1 VQQERIAAVQSDGSR
16 WTEGAALF
24 GVAMLFLLPFVQPYH
39 AFPLPSFEA
48 EWLAGALL
56 SATLLIAAL
65 AAKQKDKAMLQWPLP
80 AFLLGLLALGAV
92 HWVSGRLSYS
102 YALSNLAIAVIAV
115 LGAYLLGR
123 WLVHRGLLDVAMAA
137 ASAALVTG
145 GLVSVGLQCLQ
156 VLGIQG
162 LPEWLVTAH
171 AQDYTSQ
178 PYANVGQPNH
188 LATYLALGV
197 VAAIYL
203 DSQAWPR
210 IAVRI
215 ALLLLAAGVALTGSR
230 MGLMMV
236 LLLALAPTLRPRLT
250 AFTRGEIGWGVSAML
265 AAGYIAGLLAG
276 RWLAPSVVGSQ
287 STVERVADAAY
298 GDRLTMWADALRI
311 TWSSP
316 LTGVGV
322 GEYGQAQ
329 YWLARPTSELIGT
342 PYAHNAVLQ
351 FAAEFG
357 VIAGIAFA
365 ALCLWWLLGDW
376 TRRRASPA
384 LVCVVAM
391 VALLGIHAML
401 EWSLWV
407 LFVAILAGLLFALG
421 EPPLRRAFGLDVRPI
436 FAALGVAGLAWAPLM
451 KADYDTVADAA
462 WNLEF
467 EEGIGYGISK
477 EMIEGLTTNSTATY
491 FKPQSDRFVIR
502 AAPPIRK
509 PVSGTEVER
518 TWKVLTRLPEERT
531 IAVYVA
537 ALALD
542 GRVAD
547 SLPHVERMRAF
558 AVTPERYRKAEE
570 IVLKV
575 IKDEGATAE
584 PLRAELAR
592 WR

>member
-1 VQQERIAAVQSDGSR
+1 MQLDELRVGRVGK
-16 WTEGAALF
+16 TEGAVLL
-24 GVAMLFLLPFVQPYH
+24 GVALCFLLPFVQPYH

-48 EWLAGALL
+48 EWLAGAVLA
-56 SATLLIAAL
+56 ATLLATAL
-65 AAKQKDKAMLQWPLP
+65 AAKQNNKAMLQWPLP
-80 AFLLGLLALGAV
+80 AFLLSLLALGAV
-92 HWVSGRLSYS
+92 QWASDGLAYS
-102 YALSNLAIAVIAV
+102 YALSNLAIAVVAV
-115 LGAYLLGR
+115 LGAYMLGR
-123 WLVHRGLLDVAMAA
+123 WLIHRARLDAVMTA
-137 ASAALVTG
+137 ASAALITG
-145 GLVSVGLQCLQ
+145 GLISVGLQCVQL
-156 VLGIQG
+156 LGVQG
-162 LPEWLVTAH
+162 LPDWLVAAH
-171 AQDYTSQ
+171 AHDYTSQ

-188 LATYLALGV
+188 LATYLSLGI

-203 DSQAWPR
+203 DARSWPR
-210 IAVRI
+210 VAVRLT
-215 ALLLLAAGVALTGSR
+215 LLLLAAGVALTGSR
-230 MGLMMV
+230 MGLLMV
-236 LLLALAPTLRPRLT
+236 LLLALAPALRTRVT
-250 AFTRGEIGWGVSAML
+250 AFARGELGWIVSVL
-265 AAGYIAGLLAG
+265 VAAGYCVGLLAG
-276 RWLAPSVVGSQ
+276 RLLAPSVVGSQ
-287 STVERVADAAY
+287 STMDRVAEAAY

-311 TWSSP
+311 TFSSP

-322 GEYGQAQ
+322 GEYAQAQ
-329 YWLARPTSELIGT
+329 YWLARPSTDLIGT

-357 VIAGIAFA
+357 VVAGIAFA
-365 ALCLWWLLGDW
+365 VLCLWWFLGDW
-376 TRRRASPA
+376 SRRRVSPA
-384 LVCVVAM
+384 LVCIVAM
-391 VALLGIHAML
+391 VALLAIHAML

-421 EPPLRRAFGLDVRPI
+421 EPPLRRTFGLDVRPI
-436 FAALGVAGLAWAPLM
+436 FAVLGVAGLAWAPLM
-451 KADYDTVADAA
+451 KADYDAVADAA

-477 EMIEGLTTNSTATY
+477 EMIEGLTANSAATY

-509 PVSGTEVER
+509 PVSDPDVER

-531 IAVYVA
+531 IAVYVS
-537 ALALD
+537 ALALN

-547 SLPHVERMRAF
+547 SLPHVERMRVF

-575 IKDEGATAE
+575 IKDEGAAAD